1 MEKSRVKNSHT
12 TPEEEEEGEKGLSA
26 QIPRVNRCDSGAVT
40 D

>member
-12 TPEEEEEGEKGLSA
+12 TPEEEEGEIGLPA
-26 QIPRVNRCDSGAVT
+26 QIPRVNQCHSGAMI

>member
-12 TPEEEEEGEKGLSA
+12 TPEEEGEKGLPA
-26 QIPRVNRCDSGAVT
+26 QIPRVNQCHSGAVI

>member
-12 TPEEEEEGEKGLSA
+12 TPEEEEGEKGLPP
-26 QIPRVNRCDSGAVT
+26 QIPRMNQCHSDAEI